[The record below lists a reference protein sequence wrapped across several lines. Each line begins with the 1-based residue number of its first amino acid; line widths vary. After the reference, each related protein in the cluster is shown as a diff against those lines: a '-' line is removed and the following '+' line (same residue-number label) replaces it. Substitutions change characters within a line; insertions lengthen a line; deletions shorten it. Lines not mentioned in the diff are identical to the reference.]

1 LELSIEIIHQDGKMN
16 NTNEKQYRRGRMLR
30 KTIGVLALAGAA
42 MSAQAGVVLQE
53 NFNNVPG
60 LTSSGWVLNNASTPS
75 GITPGW
81 FQGDQSQFAAQNG
94 SAESYAA
101 ANYNNAAAGGTLD
114 NWLITPVFSTAE
126 NFMITFW
133 VRGMADPQY
142 SDHFAF
148 GLSAGGS
155 ALTDFTLGNVLTAT
169 TDDWTKYSISMS
181 GLGAGA
187 TGRLAIQYTGVAD
200 FSNYIG
206 VDDLTVAVPEPSTTL
221 ILGAGLLGLI
231 AARRRKQ
238 S

>member
-1 LELSIEIIHQDGKMN
+1 MN
-16 NTNEKQYRRGRMLR
+16 NTNVKQYQCGRMV
-30 KTIGVLALAGAA
+30 KALSAFALVGAA
-42 MSAQAGVVLQE
+42 VSAQAGVVLQE
-53 NFNNVPG
+53 DFNNVPG
-60 LTSSGWVLNNASTPS
+60 LTSAGWVLNNASSPPGLTS
-75 GITPGW
+75 GW

-94 SAESYAA
+94 PPESYAA
-101 ANYNNAAAGGTLD
+101 ANFNNAAPGGTLD

-133 VRGMADPQY
+133 VRGAADEQF

-155 ALTDFTLGNVLTAT
+155 ALTDFVLGNVMTAST
-169 TDDWTKYSISMS
+169 GDWTQFTIGMA

-187 TGRLAIQYTGVAD
+187 TGRLAIQYTGLAD
-200 FSNYIG
+200 ASNYIG
-206 VDDLTVAVPEPSTTL
+206 LDNLTVTVPEPSTTL

>member
-1 LELSIEIIHQDGKMN
+1 MMKKTLSA
-16 NTNEKQYRRGRMLR
+16 
-30 KTIGVLALAGAA
+30 LALVGAA
-42 MSAQAGVVLQE
+42 ASAQAGVVLHE
-53 NFNNVPG
+53 DFNNVPG
-60 LTSSGWVLNNASTPS
+60 LTSAGWVLNNASTPP
-75 GITPGW
+75 GAVAGW
-81 FQGDQSQFAAQNG
+81 FQGDQSQFAAQSG

-126 NFMITFW
+126 NFTVTFW
-133 VRGMADPQY
+133 VKGAADDLY
-142 SDHFAF
+142 SDHFRF

-155 ALTDFTLGNVLTAT
+155 ALTDFVLGNVITAMT
-169 TDDWTKYSISMS
+169 GDWTQYTIGMS

-187 TGRLAIQYTGVAD
+187 TARLGIQYTGLAD
-200 FSNYIG
+200 SSNYIG
-206 VDDLTVAVPEPSTTL
+206 LDNLTVTVPEPSTTL